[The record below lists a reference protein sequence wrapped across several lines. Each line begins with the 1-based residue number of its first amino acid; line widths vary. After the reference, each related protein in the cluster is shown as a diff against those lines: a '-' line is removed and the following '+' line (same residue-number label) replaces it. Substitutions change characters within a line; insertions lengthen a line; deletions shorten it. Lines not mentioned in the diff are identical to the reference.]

1 MKVSDI
7 KLTSVTSS
15 NFLAKH
21 LLLKVQVKV
30 NNPFINI
37 DQLSYLILSIFCDC
51 YVKLLNADQILHMK
65 MCYFDLLQH
74 VICVIKKCCGGI
86 K

>member
-37 DQLSYLILSIFCDC
+37 DQLSYLILSIF
-51 YVKLLNADQILHMK
+51 L
-65 MCYFDLLQH
+65 
-74 VICVIKKCCGGI
+74 
-86 K
+86 

>member
-7 KLTSVTSS
+7 KLTKVAST

-37 DQLSYLILSIFCDC
+37 DQLSYLVLSNFCDC
-51 YVKLLNADQILHMK
+51 NVKFAE
-65 MCYFDLLQH
+65 C
-74 VICVIKKCCGGI
+74 
-86 K
+86 